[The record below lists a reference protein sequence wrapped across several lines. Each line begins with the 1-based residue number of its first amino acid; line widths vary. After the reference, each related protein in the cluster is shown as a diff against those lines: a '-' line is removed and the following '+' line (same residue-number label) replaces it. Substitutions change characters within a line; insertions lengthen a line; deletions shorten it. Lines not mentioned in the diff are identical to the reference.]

1 MQQIQVTTPHPVMA
15 FIRECLP
22 TRRAVLFWS
31 VIVLALVLM
40 LSMSVD
46 AFAQSAEF
54 DIPVDAYIDSTNS
67 WLNKLV
73 PIMAFVTGIP
83 VALAIFG
90 FLGNA
95 LTKAFKGA

>member
-1 MQQIQVTTPHPVMA
+1 MQQIQVAKPHPIVA
-15 FIRECLP
+15 FIKENLP
-22 TRRAVLFWS
+22 TRKTVAVWS
-31 VIVLALVLM
+31 VIVLAVVLM
-40 LSMSVD
+40 LATNVD

-54 DIPVDAYIDSTNS
+54 DIPVDDYITSTNS
-67 WLNKLV
+67 WLTKLV